1 MTDKRTQRYVAHTM
15 SVAKVIEISST
26 SSSSFDDAVKQG
38 VAKASETVKNIKG
51 AWVKDMRVS
60 VDNNAITNYQ
70 VNLQITFVLD

>member
-26 SSSSFDDAVKQG
+26 SSSSFDDAETQG
-38 VAKASETVKNIKG
+38 VAKASATVKNIKG